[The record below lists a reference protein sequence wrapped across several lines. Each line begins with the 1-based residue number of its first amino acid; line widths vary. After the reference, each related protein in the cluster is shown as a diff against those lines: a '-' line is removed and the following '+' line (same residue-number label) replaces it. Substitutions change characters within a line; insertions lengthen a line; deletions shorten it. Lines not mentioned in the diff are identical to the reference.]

1 MRSSIEDIF
10 KKDPLLKAI
19 TLFCIERIILLRDQI
34 QLIADNAS
42 QKESAAIKITH
53 FTQCLKQ
60 IFGALIYAIESHRLT
75 WDDSN
80 ISESL
85 ADIEKILEVI
95 VKLHDELSI
104 LPKKDE
110 PIELYRFLR
119 IFNKYGIANHD
130 QQKKATPGKD
140 DADINEGRVKF
151 VLYSVQDR
159 GASTYANTPLER
171 YETDTLKP
179 LLERIYD
186 AAPSNVPQESVEAY
200 HIGIRR
206 EETRAPLFWPVLAHE
221 VGHQVMELAHFQKRK
236 IEQSFSNYLGGKG
249 ARKYHKSFLNL
260 LKPILARTQ
269 HLNPRPKK
277 EEILR
282 NWLTECWCDIYAYF
296 ATGPAFI
303 FAQRNTFILSPNRSG
318 DAGDVSHPPLYLRL
332 LLLQEIN
339 ANYQE
344 KLDEASSINVDPLGS
359 SLLSLLSINNE
370 SLEDD
375 IFNVSQWFIDFF
387 NDHFKMLEDDA
398 SELHEHI
405 RELKRNSTIFTKE
418 ILQKLVDRLDAGYPV
433 PSLPD
438 PSDKDKLREKETSVH
453 EIMLAGWISHETS
466 LSDEVTHSLA
476 EGFEKYRQGNI
487 NDNWNVFT
495 QEIAPIYE
503 RFNQAVL
510 RSLQISEWVSL
521 LKPDGKEYRKKDRG
535 RPDSTFPCDKCLV
548 CDTSLLVDHEIEALL
563 KNDQL
568 KVIPLIDVDTQL
580 GSTSLDVR
588 LGPTFQTY
596 QPNQSGVVDF
606 TDDESVKNVRANSSI
621 VDLDFKEGIVI
632 APGQFVLAHTMEY
645 IGLPENVAAQI
656 EGRSSFA
663 RIGIQVHMTANLI
676 DPGFHGSVTFEIFN
690 AGPNPIR
697 LFPGYRIG
705 QLRFFQCKKPE
716 KPYNRKKNAKYKG
729 LLIYSDS
736 LLAGDYEIRRLKASK
751 KDCKK
756 TM

>member
-1 MRSSIEDIF
+1 MHSSVEDIF
-10 KKDPLLKAI
+10 KNDPLLKSL
-19 TLFCIERIILLRDQI
+19 TLFCIERVILLRDQI
-34 QLIADNAS
+34 QLIAINAT
-42 QKESAAIKITH
+42 QKESAAIKIVH

-60 IFGALIYAIESHRLT
+60 ILDALIYAIESHRLT
-75 WDDSN
+75 WGDGTNTKPLDN
-80 ISESL
+80 IKNIFES
-85 ADIEKILEVI
+85 I

-119 IFNKYGIANHD
+119 IFNRYGIANHD
-130 QQKKATPGKD
+130 QQKKTTPSNN
-140 DADINEGRVKF
+140 DIDRNQGRVKF

-171 YETDTLKP
+171 YETDTLRP
-179 LLERIYD
+179 LLEKIYD
-186 AAPSNVPQESVEAY
+186 ATPSNVPQESAAAY

-206 EETRAPLFWPVLAHE
+206 EETRAPLFWPVLGHE

-249 ARKYHKSFLNL
+249 KRKYNKSFLSL
-260 LKPILARTQ
+260 LKRIYARSTSHDHQ
-269 HLNPRPKK
+269 PKE

-303 FAQRNTFILSPNRSG
+303 FAQRNTFILSLNG
-318 DAGDVSHPPLYLRL
+318 GNIAGDFSHPPMYLRL

-339 ANYQE
+339 GNYQE
-344 KLDEASSINVDPLGS
+344 NLSEISRINVDPLDS
-359 SLLSLLSINNE
+359 SLLSLLSINDE

-375 IFNVSQWFIDFF
+375 IFNVAQWFIDFF
-387 NDHFKMLEDDA
+387 NDHFKMLEDDT
-398 SELHEHI
+398 SGLHEHI
-405 RELKRNSTIFTKE
+405 RELKRCSTIFMPET
-418 ILQKLVDRLDAGYPV
+418 LQKLVARLDAGYPI
-433 PSLPD
+433 PSLHD
-438 PSDKDKLREKETSVH
+438 PFGKDKLLEKETSVH
-453 EIMLAGWISHETS
+453 EIMLAAWISHDTS
-466 LSDEVTHSLA
+466 LSDEVACSLA
-476 EGFEKYRQGNI
+476 EGFEKYRQGTI
-487 NDNWNVFT
+487 DDNWEIFT
-495 QEIAPIYE
+495 QDIAPIYE

-521 LKPDGKEYRKKDRG
+521 LKPHEKEHRIKDRS
-535 RPDSTFPCDKCLV
+535 RTDFAFSCDKCLF

-563 KNDQL
+563 KSDQL
-568 KVIPLIDVDTQL
+568 KVIPLIDIDTQL

-663 RIGIQVHMTANLI
+663 RIGIQVHMTASLI

-705 QLRFFQCKKPE
+705 QLRFFQCKKPAN
-716 KPYNRKKNAKYKG
+716 PYNRKKNAKYKG
-729 LLIYSDS
+729 LLIYSGS
-736 LLAGDYEIRRLKASK
+736 LLAGDYEVGRLKASK
-751 KDCKK
+751 K
-756 TM
+756 